1 MTKAEKKKLR
11 EMYQSFSDQVV
22 KNQVDIM
29 AIIHQLQGRI
39 TDLDVIHGKF
49 MKEHRKF
56 IPQEV
61 IVKEIEEWKKRF
73 T

>member
-49 MKEHRKF
+49 MKEHRKI

-61 IVKEIEEWKKRF
+61 IVKEIEE
-73 T
+73 